1 MKRHNNILLIFLLLT
16 ITLPAQVVYD
26 TIPEVVSEIG
36 GHWWE
41 ELLIFRDFEDQ
52 ALSYFDKV
60 DFKNLDCY
68 GEKVIVSMIFGKN
81 GVLRDTKIVKSA
93 SPICDSIAFNFVN
106 ELKGWLPGL
115 ARGNFVNIPFVFP
128 IILDSVKIKNWHSK
142 FHVLFN
148 ATEKKYSKRKRYFD
162 FFYSENYE
170 EEIINDFEF
179 FKNYIA
185 ETLRDSNY
193 VYIISDYGLKRKESI
208 VLKFNIK
215 KNKSAHLLVRD
226 HQKDWVLYEYNSLEE
241 GKVRVP
247 KDKNLLLIFYEEGTE
262 PKLQTVIINSEKDM
276 TIELELET
284 YTKGRLLN
292 EIKKYSP

>member
-68 GEKVIVSMIFGKN
+68 GEKVIVSTIFGKN

-193 VYIISDYGLKRKESI
+193 VHIISDYGLKRKESI

-215 KNKSAHLLVRD
+215 KTNPL
-226 HQKDWVLYEYNSLEE
+226 
-241 GKVRVP
+241 
-247 KDKNLLLIFYEEGTE
+247 
-262 PKLQTVIINSEKDM
+262 
-276 TIELELET
+276 T
-284 YTKGRLLN
+284 Y
-292 EIKKYSP
+292 

>member
-26 TIPEVVSEIG
+26 TIPEVVSEIS

-68 GEKVIVSMIFGKN
+68 GEKVIVSTIFGKN

-115 ARGNFVNIPFVFP
+115 TKGNFVNIPFVFP

-148 ATEKKYSKRKRYFD
+148 ATEKNIAKERGIST
-162 FFYSENYE
+162 FF
-170 EEIINDFEF
+170 I
-179 FKNYIA
+179 
-185 ETLRDSNY
+185 
-193 VYIISDYGLKRKESI
+193 LKI
-208 VLKFNIK
+208 MK
-215 KNKSAHLLVRD
+215 KKS
-226 HQKDWVLYEYNSLEE
+226 
-241 GKVRVP
+241 
-247 KDKNLLLIFYEEGTE
+247 
-262 PKLQTVIINSEKDM
+262 
-276 TIELELET
+276 
-284 YTKGRLLN
+284 
-292 EIKKYSP
+292 